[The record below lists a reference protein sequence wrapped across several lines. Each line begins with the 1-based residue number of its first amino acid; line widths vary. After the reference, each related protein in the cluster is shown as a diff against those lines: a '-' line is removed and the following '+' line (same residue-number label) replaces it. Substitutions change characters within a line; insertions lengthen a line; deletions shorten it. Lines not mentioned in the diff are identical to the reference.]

1 MKTLKIKVYTNSS
14 LKPQVIFEN
23 IKNVLNFKA
32 QNGYWNHI
40 FYLQVKRPPLHGYL
54 EIDPPSL
61 TSNTVTV
68 FDQATINEGR
78 LHYIQSISNQSSDSF
93 IFDVTNGISSLND
106 LVFHF
111 TILPKVWNW
120 CILGLSDSLSSWAS
134 FGSLLPPSALIYEN
148 EILKSQ

>member
-1 MKTLKIKVYTNSS
+1 MYTNSS
-14 LKPQVIFEN
+14 LKPKVIFEKKYPQLQS
-23 IKNVLNFKA
+23 I
-32 QNGYWNHI
+32 NGYWNRI

-111 TILPKVWNW
+111 TILPKV
-120 CILGLSDSLSSWAS
+120 
-134 FGSLLPPSALIYEN
+134 
-148 EILKSQ
+148 

>member
-1 MKTLKIKVYTNSS
+1 MTTLKIKVYTNSS

-32 QNGYWNHI
+32 QNGYWNLI

-111 TILPKVWNW
+111 TILPKV
-120 CILGLSDSLSSWAS
+120 LSDSLSSWAS